1 MFTKLNLE
9 CWYEIP
15 VIAIERGENNFLPAT
30 ICNCFS
36 VFFIGNSM
44 WPNTD
49 DYDLIRVAGP

>member
-15 VIAIERGENNFLPAT
+15 VIAIERGEN
-30 ICNCFS
+30 
-36 VFFIGNSM
+36 
-44 WPNTD
+44 D